1 MNYILIYRPDHE
13 LVELLWRNGQVVLHS
28 QTQRKPGLNPNES
41 RQVQKLHD
49 QQTARVGG
57 FYGNSGNLIH
67 DEVSMIHYPIEDSF
81 DKEFCSNFF
90 SELPSCDPL
99 EIEKPIKQFGEEK
112 FDASNTTHLVSP
124 SPQPNVKSSTGVEYP
139 QNPMPPPRF
148 QISNPSE
155 KNQNLGGG
163 LGKAVNLSQFSALGK
178 GDIGSSRRQVGGKES
193 GNLNQGEVRECSAMT
208 VGSSYSGSNQ
218 VPNDFDVSRASSN
231 NDGFSTG
238 PLYNNVQKM
247 MPLSEGGMTE
257 TLDPTL
263 TSSSGGS
270 GSSFGRGGKQ
280 CNVVNSNKRK
290 GRDAEDSECQS
301 KVIRTL
307 SLPLSHTTTNYNLTG
322 FVASEIIFCA
332 YFRLLNLNQLRETSQ
347 HNEQDHR
354 GGHVLPKSIISQ
366 KG

>member
-49 QQTARVGG
+49 QQTTRVGG
-57 FYGNSGNLIH
+57 FYGNSANLIH
-67 DEVSMIHYPIEDSF
+67 DEVSMIHYPLEDSF

-124 SPQPNVKSSTGVEYP
+124 SPQPTVKSSTGVEYS

-148 QISNPSE
+148 QIRNPSE

-307 SLPLSHTTTNYNLTG
+307 SLPLSHT
-322 FVASEIIFCA
+322 
-332 YFRLLNLNQLRETSQ
+332 
-347 HNEQDHR
+347 
-354 GGHVLPKSIISQ
+354 
-366 KG
+366 